1 MYIST
6 SVRCCMIFASI
17 TKIDS
22 LVLRITIKMRGL
34 LIMEIVFNILI
45 FYSIIVAILLLGVLL
60 ILYTTSD
67 EFYADILARRDF
79 QKKCPKCQGIWYDR
93 IYRKSWMRLIPGTKL
108 YYCNSCRYKFMIILR
123 RSALRMAY
131 RKSSPLS
138 HSNRGILF
146 PKRSQ
151 SSFEQSN

>member
-1 MYIST
+1 
-6 SVRCCMIFASI
+6 MIFAGI
-17 TKIDS
+17 TKNNS
-22 LVLRITIKMRGL
+22 LVLRITIKMGGL
-34 LIMEIVFNILI
+34 PIMEVVFNILI
-45 FYSIIVAILLLGVLL
+45 LYSIIVAILLLGVLL

-67 EFYADILARRDF
+67 DYYSDILARRDF

-108 YYCNSCRYKFMIILR
+108 YYCNTCRYKFMIILR

-138 HSNRGILF
+138 HPSRGILF
-146 PKRSQ
+146 PKRTQ